1 MGEFQCPYCRGRLV
15 EAEAKYLLHWCR
27 REDADEE
34 NEAYSELKY
43 ALKQYTGTSDE
54 CRTERKERLWGEFQ
68 NSDISYPA
76 GDMLLSAEQV
86 GMLKK
91 KILEGGSVPDVRQQP
106 STISVPSG
114 NTMRRNAGLMRQDRD
129 GSRTFTGAAAPDD
142 GARQQREDINAGRGR
157 GHQANEEAANYFFE
171 QRNAQE
177 PENLQMDIAY
187 GVRDNIIVKIRRVC
201 PHCYSLIPDDFYHYD
216 TLRVY
221 LAATP
226 GIGKTSMLYSLY
238 YHRDRFNQENVSSAG
253 EHGDSIYWEPV
264 QDETVDLP
272 FRTFVNAARSFA
284 SGQRDLDPTQV
295 RFIPPLFF
303 KFTVT
308 EGGTAHTILLA
319 LYDNSGESFARRE
332 NAAGAGRDSGAQLN
346 QRIRGMDAIF
356 CLLSLTEKTETLQ
369 DDRTSQGLPTE
380 ERARVQETA
389 RIYSEEEQRR
399 TEEDFSQPELSIGE
413 LVARMSGNEY
423 RAGQDS
429 REILQ
434 TLESN
439 IGAEMNEIVRD
450 KYLGIILSKI
460 DKMAHSNIFR
470 SEENGLLFG
479 ENEQYLSEGF
489 KNLKLERDRIMEELL
504 RGERMPGGRR
514 LLEYDVNRF
523 RQTSCHFIAAYR
535 ENEKN
540 ALLPIRVDEPLGDLV
555 LDHLVSQNRGTE
567 RSR

>member
-1 MGEFQCPYCRGRLV
+1 MGECPYCRQILV
-15 EAEAKYLLHWCR
+15 KAEAKYLLHWCNR
-27 REDADEE
+27 DDADEE

-43 ALKQYTGTSDE
+43 ALKKYTGISDK
-54 CRTERKERLWGEFQ
+54 CRTERKRRLWGEFQ

-86 GMLKK
+86 RMLKK
-91 KILEGGSVPDVRQQP
+91 TLEGSNVPNVRQEP
-106 STISVPSG
+106 STVNVLAG

-129 GSRTFTGAAAPDD
+129 DSRTLTGAETPENR
-142 GARQQREDINAGRGR
+142 ARQQREDINAGRLR
-157 GHQANEEAANYFFE
+157 GHQENEEAINYFFVH
-171 QRNAQE
+171 RNAQE
-177 PENLQMDIAY
+177 PEDLQMDIAY

-201 PHCYSLIPDDFYHYD
+201 PYCYSLIPDDFYHYD

-238 YHRDRFNQENVSSAG
+238 CHRDKFNQENVGSAG

-264 QDETVDLP
+264 QDETIDLP

-308 EGGTAHTILLA
+308 ESGTAHTILLA
-319 LYDNSGESFARRE
+319 LYDNSGESFSSRE
-332 NAAGAGRDSGAQLN
+332 NAAGAGRDSGARLN

-356 CLLSLTEKTETLQ
+356 CLLSLTEKTETLL
-369 DDRTSQGLPTE
+369 DDRTSQGLSPE
-380 ERARVQETA
+380 ERARVQKEA

-399 TEEDFSQPELSIGE
+399 IEDDFSQLEPSIGE
-413 LVARMSGNEY
+413 LVAKMSGNEY
-423 RAGQDS
+423 KKGQDS

-434 TLESN
+434 TLESH
-439 IGAEMNEIVRD
+439 IGAEMTEIIKD

-479 ENEQYLSEGF
+479 ENEQYFSEGF
-489 KNLKLERDRIMEELL
+489 KNLKLERDRIMEKLL
-504 RGERMPGGRR
+504 SGERMPGGKR

-523 RQTSCHFIAAYR
+523 RQKSCHFIAAYR

-540 ALLPIRVDEPLGDLV
+540 ALLPIRVEEPLVYLV
-555 LDHLVSQNRGTE
+555 LDYLVSQSRGTE